1 MMSRDVRSLSFDII
15 TCVGIV
21 GYSIREEDSIME
33 KRYWLHRISYEAAAS
48 YSLLNRGFLTTGWG
62 DFSNQE
68 FLSELKNVDRNG
80 FRVLMDNKDV
90 TQRSRWSLWNFSR
103 FKKGDIVLVPQWGGI
118 FSLYEV
124 TDEIQLIEM
133 IDLPVGITR
142 CWDDN
147 PIEKEDGRL
156 YSIQDNEKHVYD
168 LGFFVPVKAIKKD
181 IQRKNVSPHLQT
193 KMKDRNTTVDL
204 NNFDDVKTE
213 IDEICN
219 LPLGEQPKRKSLYAA
234 AVDALQKSSF
244 FQQYLN
250 SDELENLVKIYMKK
264 IGADRVDIPAKNER
278 NKEDYA
284 DADVIAD
291 FDLLKVR
298 VYIQVKKHVGET
310 NAWAVNQIS
319 KYKKQKT
326 KSLDDEYIPLAWAL
340 TSAVFSEE
348 AIQKAGE
355 SGVRLINGTEFIG
368 MLLDAGITNID
379 EALS

>member
-1 MMSRDVRSLSFDII
+1 M
-15 TCVGIV
+15 
-21 GYSIREEDSIME
+21 
-33 KRYWLHRISYEAAAS
+33 
-48 YSLLNRGFLTTGWG
+48 
-62 DFSNQE
+62 
-68 FLSELKNVDRNG
+68 
-80 FRVLMDNKDV
+80 
-90 TQRSRWSLWNFSR
+90 
-103 FKKGDIVLVPQWGGI
+103 
-118 FSLYEV
+118 
-124 TDEIQLIEM
+124 
-133 IDLPVGITR
+133 
-142 CWDDN
+142 
-147 PIEKEDGRL
+147 
-156 YSIQDNEKHVYD
+156 
-168 LGFFVPVKAIKKD
+168 
-181 IQRKNVSPHLQT
+181 
-193 KMKDRNTTVDL
+193 
-204 NNFDDVKTE
+204 
-213 IDEICN
+213 
-219 LPLGEQPKRKSLYAA
+219 
-234 AVDALQKSSF
+234 
-244 FQQYLN
+244 N

-310 NAWAVNQIS
+310 NAWAVDQIS
-319 KYKKQKT
+319 KYKKQKA